1 MSAMD
6 MELLAMHGLAVK
18 KAAEAGEVA
27 RIMGLSADD
36 VTKALEVAAAGGDA
50 MGAKGKYM
58 LTPQGRQRLDAA
70 YPEEFADLRTDERF
84 VAAYDRFERVNR
96 QLKQL
101 MTEWQTMD
109 VSGEQIAN
117 DHSDPDYDAG
127 IIDRLGE
134 LHEQFEPTIR
144 QLADAVDRLD
154 LYRQRLDAAYDR
166 ALGGETDYVSG
177 VRVDSYHTVWF
188 ELHEDLLRLLGRT
201 REE

>member
-1 MSAMD
+1 VN

-27 RIMGLSADD
+27 RIMGLSPDD
-36 VTKALEVAAAGGDA
+36 VTKALDSAVAGGDA

-58 LTPQGRQRLDAA
+58 LTPKGRERLDAA
-70 YPEEFADLRTDERF
+70 YPEEFADLRHNERF
-84 VAAYDRFERVNR
+84 VAAYERFERINR

-101 MTEWQTMD
+101 MTEWQTME
-109 VSGEQIAN
+109 VGGEQIPN

-134 LHEQFEPTIR
+134 LHEQFEPTMR
-144 QLADAVDRLD
+144 QLAEGVDRFD

-166 ALGGETDYVSG
+166 ALGGESDYVSG

-188 ELHEDLLRLLGRT
+188 ELHEDLLRLLGRQ